1 VQNQAPDIKEISLY
15 ITTSSR
21 SILFGEIISVC
32 RENYT
37 KHKNTMGEKYKH
49 FDIEPG
55 GTQGNH
61 FVLRG

>member
-1 VQNQAPDIKEISLY
+1 MQNQAPDMKEIPLY
-15 ITTSSR
+15 VKTRSR

-32 RENYT
+32 RENYA
-37 KHKNTMGEKYKH
+37 KHKNTMCEKYKH

-61 FVLRG
+61 FVIRG